1 MGKAAEEWGPREG
14 RVARSLA
21 RANETGYAHVGR
33 QSELEGGGVAVCER
47 DGARNAR
54 SEIHTEIGK
63 KREYCARARVD
74 EIAEEEWCKKA
85 RKRQRAAYARR
96 GAKEKKGERKNKG
109 YIYTGSLYY
118 GEEER

>member
-1 MGKAAEEWGPREG
+1 MGESRYASETERGMHE
-14 RVARSLA
+14 ARY
-21 RANETGYAHVGR
+21 TPK
-33 QSELEGGGVAVCER
+33 LE
-47 DGARNAR
+47 
-54 SEIHTEIGK
+54 K